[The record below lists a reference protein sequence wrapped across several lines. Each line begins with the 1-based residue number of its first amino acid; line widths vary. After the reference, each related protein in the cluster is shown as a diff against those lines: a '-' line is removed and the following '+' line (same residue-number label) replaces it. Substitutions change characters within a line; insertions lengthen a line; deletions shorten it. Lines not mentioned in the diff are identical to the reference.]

1 MSTRWRW
8 PRRPVAQA
16 FRPAHGRAGSPESAF
31 QNYARRPVAQGFRP
45 AHGRAG
51 SPEGLRYVNFETRSK
66 GLRCVNALHAF
77 SITILAL
84 AAVVA
89 PPALAAQYG
98 VQHTGAVVRLE
109 DTATGTTVSIL
120 PTVGNIAF
128 EMKVKG
134 QNVLRWPFAS
144 VDDFKAK
151 PTMSGIPFLGPWANR
166 LDEQAFYANGKRYA
180 FDMDL
185 GNVRGA
191 IPIHGFLTTSNKWN
205 VVEEKADGRA
215 SWVTSRLEFFREP
228 AWMKQWPFAHT
239 IDMTYRMQ
247 RGVLEVQTRITN
259 VSAEPMPVAVG
270 FHPYYQLT
278 DSRRDDWTIS
288 VPARTHWLLAANKV
302 PTGETEPIERLLP
315 QPRATT
321 LRGYDLDDVFSDLDR
336 DAQGRA
342 TMTIA
347 GKSQRLDIALGPNYR
362 SVVVWSPKDSA
373 FICIEPMGGITDAQN
388 LAQKGLYKELQTIP
402 PGGVWQESFWIAA
415 RGF

>member
-1 MSTRWRW
+1 MNRRRRAPWRL
-8 PRRPVAQA
+8 VAQA
-16 FRPAHGRAGSPESAF
+16 FRPAHRGG
-31 QNYARRPVAQGFRP
+31 
-45 AHGRAG
+45 G
-51 SPEGLRYVNFETRSK
+51 SPEGLRYTQSS
-66 GLRCVNALHAF
+66 GGF
-77 SITILAL
+77 SMTIVILT
-84 AAVVA
+84 VVLSW
-89 PPALAAQYG
+89 PALAAQYG
-98 VQHTGAVVRLE
+98 VQHTGDVVRLE

-151 PTMSGIPFLGPWANR
+151 PSMSGIPFLGPWANR

-191 IPIHGFLTTSNKWN
+191 IPIHGFLTTNNKWK

-228 AWMKQWPFAHT
+228 AWIKQWPFAHT
-239 IDMTYRMQ
+239 IDMTYRLQ
-247 RGVLEVQTRITN
+247 DGVLEVQTRITN
-259 VSAEPMPVAVG
+259 MSGEPMPVAVG

-278 DSRRDDWTIS
+278 DARRDDWTIS
-288 VPARTHWLLAANKV
+288 VAARTHWLLASNKV
-302 PTGETEPIERLLP
+302 PTGQTEPIERLFP
-315 QPRATT
+315 QPHATT
-321 LRGYDLDDVFSDLDR
+321 LRGFDLDDVFSDLDR

-342 TMTIA
+342 PMSIA

-373 FICIEPMGGITDAQN
+373 FICIEPMAGITDALN
-388 LAQKGLYKELQTIP
+388 LAQKGIYKELQTIP
-402 PGGVWQESFWIAA
+402 PGGVWQESFWIAPK
-415 RGF
+415 GF

>member
-1 MSTRWRW
+1 MSTRQ
-8 PRRPVAQA
+8 PRRRVAQA
-16 FRPAHGRAGSPESAF
+16 FRPAH
-31 QNYARRPVAQGFRP
+31 RRG
-45 AHGRAG
+45 G
-51 SPEGLRYVNFETRSK
+51 SPEGLRYT
-66 GLRCVNALHAF
+66 NALHAF
-77 SITILAL
+77 SITILVLGGVL
-84 AAVVA
+84 ARPTV
-89 PPALAAQYG
+89 AAQYG
-98 VQHTGAVVRLE
+98 VQHTGEVVHLE

-128 EMKVKG
+128 ELKVKG

-151 PTMSGIPFLGPWANR
+151 PSMSGIPFLGPWANR

-191 IPIHGFLTTSNKWN
+191 IPIHGFLTTNNKWK
-205 VVEEKADGRA
+205 VVEEKSDGGA

-228 AWMKQWPFAHT
+228 AWIKQWPFAHT
-239 IDMTYRMQ
+239 IDMTYRLQ
-247 RGVLEVQTRITN
+247 GGVLEVQTRITN
-259 VSAEPMPVAVG
+259 VSAEPMPVSVG

-288 VPARTHWLLAANKV
+288 VAARTHWLLAANKV
-302 PTGETEPIERLLP
+302 PTGETEPIERLFP

-342 TMTIA
+342 TMSVA
-347 GKSQRLDIALGPNYR
+347 GRSQRLDIALGPNYK

-373 FICIEPMGGITDAQN
+373 FICIEPMAGITDALN

-402 PGGVWQESFWIAA
+402 PGGVWQESFWIAP

>member
-1 MSTRWRW
+1 MTSFHVG
-8 PRRPVAQA
+8 PAVQAGRRGHPERVRLHVAGARKGRPYAWLIVATSIVLACDFALPVL
-16 FRPAHGRAGSPESAF
+16 S
-31 QNYARRPVAQGFRP
+31 
-45 AHGRAG
+45 
-51 SPEGLRYVNFETRSK
+51 
-66 GLRCVNALHAF
+66 
-77 SITILAL
+77 
-84 AAVVA
+84 
-89 PPALAAQYG
+89 AQYG
-98 VQHTGAVVRLE
+98 VQHTSDVVRLE

-120 PTVGNIAF
+120 PGVGNIAF

-144 VDDFKAK
+144 VDEFKAR
-151 PTMSGIPFLGPWANR
+151 PSMSGIPFLGPWANR

-191 IPIHGFLTTSNKWN
+191 IPIHGFLTTNTRWK

-228 AWMKQWPFAHT
+228 AWIKQWPFAHT

-247 RGVLEVQTRITN
+247 GGVLEVQTKITN
-259 VSAEPMPVAVG
+259 LSGEPMPVAVG

-288 VPARTHWLLAANKV
+288 VAARTHWLLASNKI
-302 PTGETEPIERLLP
+302 PTGETEAIERLFP

-342 TMTIA
+342 TMSIA

-373 FICIEPMGGITDAQN
+373 FICIEPMAGITDALN
-388 LAQKGLYKELQTIP
+388 LAQKGIYKELQAIA
-402 PGGVWQESFWIAA
+402 PGGVWQESFWIAP

>member
-1 MSTRWRW
+1 MNRRRRAPWRL
-8 PRRPVAQA
+8 VAQA
-16 FRPAHGRAGSPESAF
+16 FRPAHRGG
-31 QNYARRPVAQGFRP
+31 
-45 AHGRAG
+45 G
-51 SPEGLRYVNFETRSK
+51 SPEGLRYTQSS
-66 GLRCVNALHAF
+66 GGF
-77 SITILAL
+77 SMTIVILT
-84 AAVVA
+84 VVLSW
-89 PPALAAQYG
+89 PALAAQYG
-98 VQHTGAVVRLE
+98 VQHTGDVVRLE

-151 PTMSGIPFLGPWANR
+151 PSMSGIPFLGPWANR

-191 IPIHGFLTTSNKWN
+191 IPIHGFLTTNNKWK

-228 AWMKQWPFAHT
+228 AWIKQWPFAHT
-239 IDMTYRMQ
+239 IDMTYRLQ
-247 RGVLEVQTRITN
+247 DGVLEVQTRITN
-259 VSAEPMPVAVG
+259 MSGEPMPVAVG

-278 DSRRDDWTIS
+278 DARRDDWTIS
-288 VPARTHWLLAANKV
+288 VAARTHWLLASNKV
-302 PTGETEPIERLLP
+302 PTGQTEPIERLFP
-315 QPRATT
+315 QPHATT
-321 LRGYDLDDVFSDLDR
+321 LRGFDLDDVFSDLDR

-342 TMTIA
+342 PMSIA

-373 FICIEPMGGITDAQN
+373 FICIEPMAGITDALN

-402 PGGVWQESFWIAA
+402 PGGVWQESFWIAP

>member
-1 MSTRWRW
+1 MSTRQ
-8 PRRPVAQA
+8 PRRRVAQA
-16 FRPAHGRAGSPESAF
+16 FRPA
-31 QNYARRPVAQGFRP
+31 QRRG
-45 AHGRAG
+45 G
-51 SPEGLRYVNFETRSK
+51 SPEGVRYT
-66 GLRCVNALHAF
+66 NALHAF
-77 SITILAL
+77 SITILVLGGVL
-84 AAVVA
+84 ARPTV
-89 PPALAAQYG
+89 AAQYG
-98 VQHTGAVVRLE
+98 VQHTGEVVHLE

-128 EMKVKG
+128 ELKVKG

-151 PTMSGIPFLGPWANR
+151 PSMSGIPFLGPWANR

-191 IPIHGFLTTSNKWN
+191 IPIHGFLTTNNKWK
-205 VVEEKADGRA
+205 VVEEKADGGA
-215 SWVTSRLEFFREP
+215 SWVTRRLEFFREP
-228 AWMKQWPFAHT
+228 AWIKQWPFAHT
-239 IDMTYRMQ
+239 IDMTYRLQ
-247 RGVLEVQTRITN
+247 GGVLEVQTRITN
-259 VSAEPMPVAVG
+259 VSAEPMPVSVG

-288 VPARTHWLLAANKV
+288 VAARTHWLLAANKV
-302 PTGETEPIERLLP
+302 PTGETEPIERLFP

-342 TMTIA
+342 TMSVA
-347 GKSQRLDIALGPNYR
+347 GRSQRLDIALGPNYK

-373 FICIEPMGGITDAQN
+373 FICIEPMAGITDALN

-402 PGGVWQESFWIAA
+402 PGGVWQESFWIAP